1 MPQLRQDIVTGRWV
15 AVATERAR
23 RPDSFTQA
31 AKEAVAAN
39 TVCPFCTG
47 NEHMTPPEVL
57 SYRSN
62 SSTPDTP
69 GWSLR
74 VVPNLYA
81 AFKLEL
87 EGQDRVNGL
96 FPVRDAVGAC
106 EVLISSPDHAAATP
120 QLPLPQVE
128 QMVRAYRQRMAYH
141 AQNRNLEYV
150 LVLYNHG
157 RPAGASL
164 EHPHSQ
170 LYAVAVVPPTV
181 QEELLGA
188 RRFWQSHGVCAFCR
202 LVEEEERAGERVVL
216 ANDRFLVYT
225 PYASR
230 TPFETWIVPRRH
242 RAPFLDID
250 PEEQGALAVALRTT
264 LGRLQTGLN
273 DPPYNFYIHTAPLKS
288 DCEAFYHWHLEI
300 LPKLSVWAGFE
311 LGTGIMIN
319 VARPEDAAAF
329 LRSAQP
335 VDKASG

>member
-31 AKEAVAAN
+31 AREAVAAN
-39 TVCPFCTG
+39 AVCPFCPG
-47 NEHMTPPEVL
+47 HEQMTPPEVL
-57 SYRSN
+57 SFR
-62 SSTPDTP
+62 PDGSAPNTP

-81 AFKLEL
+81 AFKLEP

-96 FPVRDAVGAC
+96 FPMRDAVGAC
-106 EVLISSPDHAAATP
+106 EVLVSSPDHAASTP
-120 QLPLPQVE
+120 QLPPAQVE
-128 QMVRAYRQRMAYH
+128 QMIRAYLQRMAYH
-141 AQNRNLEYV
+141 GQNPKLEYV

-202 LVEEEERAGERVVL
+202 LIEEEERARERVVL
-216 ANDRFLVYT
+216 ENEHFLVYT

-230 TPFETWIVPRRH
+230 TPFEIWIVPRRH
-242 RAPFLDID
+242 RARFSDID
-250 PEEQGALAVALRTT
+250 PEEQGALAAALQGA
-264 LGRLQTGLN
+264 LQRLQAGLN
-273 DPPYNFYIHTAPLKS
+273 DPPYNYYIHTAPLKAQS
-288 DCEAFYHWHLEI
+288 EAFYHWHLEI

-329 LRSAQP
+329 LRSAQL
-335 VDKASG
+335 VGKASG